1 MARCSGI
8 RADGGRCGAQAIR
21 SSEYCVNHHP
31 DYEDAR
37 RRRNS
42 KGGKRGGRGRPVSE
56 LARLGARFEELA
68 DKVLSGE
75 VERGVGA
82 VAGQLLNG
90 TRACVRDGLAAREQE
105 ELVARLESL
114 EEALETKAG
123 NGGRRWGAETR
134 A

>member
-21 SSEYCVNHHP
+21 STEFCVNHHP

-42 KGGKRGGRGRPVSE
+42 KGGKRGGRGRPTSE

-68 DKVLSGE
+68 DKVLDGE

-82 VAGQLLNG
+82 VVGQLLNG
-90 TRACVRDGLAAREQE
+90 ARACVRDGLAAPEQE
-105 ELVARLESL
+105 KLLACIEQL
-114 EEALETKAG
+114 EEALEAKES
-123 NGGRRWGAETR
+123 RYGA
-134 A
+134 

>member
-42 KGGKRGGRGRPVSE
+42 KGGRRGGRGRPVSE

-90 TRACVRDGLAAREQE
+90 ARACVRDALAAREQQ
-105 ELVARLESL
+105 ELVERLERL
-114 EEALETKAG
+114 EESLQANTTHN
-123 NGGRRWGAETR
+123 NGGNRWRGA
-134 A
+134 

>member
-1 MARCSGI
+1 MALCSGI

-90 TRACVRDGLAAREQE
+90 ARACVRDGLAAREQE

-114 EEALETKAG
+114 EEALEAKARE
-123 NGGRRWGAETR
+123 GRSGRYG
-134 A
+134 

>member
-1 MARCSGI
+1 MALCSGI

-42 KGGKRGGRGRPVSE
+42 KGGKRGGRGRPSVE
-56 LARLGARFEELA
+56 LSRLQRRFEELA
-68 DKVLSGE
+68 EKVLSGE
-75 VERGVGA
+75 IERGIGA

-90 TRACVRDGLAAREQE
+90 ARACVRDGLAAREQE
-105 ELVARLESL
+105 ELVERL
-114 EEALETKAG
+114 EALEGALENRKERT
-123 NGGRRWGAETR
+123 WGA
-134 A
+134 

>member
-21 SSEYCVNHHP
+21 RSEYCVNHHP

-42 KGGKRGGRGRPVSE
+42 KGGKRGGRGRPSAE
-56 LARLGARFEELA
+56 LARLQARFEELA
-68 DKVLSGE
+68 EKILDEDKDKRLDRAVA
-75 VERGVGA
+75 A

-90 TRACVRDGLAAREQE
+90 ARACVRDALAAKEQE
-105 ELVARLESL
+105 ELVARLEAL
-114 EEALETKAG
+114 EERLERNNG
-123 NGGRRWGAETR
+123 GGRRWR

>member
-42 KGGKRGGRGRPVSE
+42 KGGKRGGRGRPSVE
-56 LARLGARFEELA
+56 LARLQVRFEELA
-68 DKVLSGE
+68 EKVLSGE
-75 VERGVGA
+75 VERSIGA

-90 TRACVRDGLAAREQE
+90 ARSCVRDGLAAREQE
-105 ELVARLESL
+105 ELVARLEAL
-114 EEALETKAG
+114 EEGLERNNG
-123 NGGRRWGAETR
+123 GGRRWR